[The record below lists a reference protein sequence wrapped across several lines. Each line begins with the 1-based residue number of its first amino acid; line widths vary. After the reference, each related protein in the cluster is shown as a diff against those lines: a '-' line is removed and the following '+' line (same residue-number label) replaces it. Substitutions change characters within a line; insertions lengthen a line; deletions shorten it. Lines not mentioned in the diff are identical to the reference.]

1 MDRGQAHTLEAI
13 TAAMILVSALVF
25 ALQVTAV
32 TPLTGSTSSQHI
44 ENQQAAVAEGVLAT
58 ADENGTLVSTLLYW
72 NESAEN
78 GGNWYNATDD
88 GYVRGPPQ
96 TEFGDVLEQ
105 TFLERGIAFD
115 LSLYY
120 IETDDGDDLG
130 ERQRVPIVDL
140 GEPSD
145 HASSVTRLVTLSDG
159 DPIRGPGESPT
170 GTTLG
175 DASYIDGLSD
185 AHSNQSLYAVVE
197 VELVVW
203 RM

>member
-1 MDRGQAHTLEAI
+1 MDRAQAHTLEAI
-13 TAAMILVSALVF
+13 TAAMILISALVF

-72 NESAEN
+72 NESE
-78 GGNWYNATDD
+78 GRWHGATAD
-88 GYVRGPPQ
+88 GYVRGPPE
-96 TEFGDVLEQ
+96 TAFGDVLEQ

-115 LSLYY
+115 LTLYY
-120 IETDDGDDLG
+120 VDDSGA
-130 ERQRVPIVDL
+130 RQRERIVDL

-145 HASSVTRLVTLSDG
+145 HASTVRRLVTLTDN
-159 DPIRGPGESPT
+159 DQLRNPDESLSA
-170 GTTLG
+170 TTLEDVSDSDSDSYVVG
-175 DASYIDGLSD
+175 DADED
-185 AHSNQSLYAVVE
+185 QSLYSTVE

>member
-13 TAAMILVSALVF
+13 TAAMILVSALAF

-58 ADENGTLVSTLLYW
+58 ADENGTLASTLLYW
-72 NESAEN
+72 NDSA
-78 GGNWYNATDD
+78 GNWHDATDD
-88 GYVRGPPQ
+88 GYVQGPPP
-96 TEFGDVLEQ
+96 TAFGDVLEQ
-105 TFLERGIAFD
+105 AFLERGIAFD
-115 LSLYY
+115 LSVYY
-120 IETDDGDDLG
+120 VEDG
-130 ERQRVPIVDL
+130 EREHVPIVDL

-145 HASSVTRLVTLSDG
+145 HASTVRRLVTLSDG
-159 DPIRGPGESPT
+159 DQLRDPDESPS
-170 GTTLG
+170 GTTLE
-175 DASYIDGLSD
+175 DASYVVED
-185 AHSNQSLYAVVE
+185 ADEDQSLYAVVE

>member
-1 MDRGQAHTLEAI
+1 MDRAQAHTLEAI
-13 TAAMILVSALVF
+13 AAAMILVSSLVF

-44 ENQQAAVAEGVLAT
+44 ENQQAAVAEGVLAS
-58 ADENGTLVSTLLYW
+58 AAENGTLTPTLLYW

-78 GGNWYNATDD
+78 WHGATRN
-88 GYVRGPPQ
+88 GYVRAGPP
-96 TEFGDVLEQ
+96 TAFGSALNE

-115 LSLYY
+115 LTLYY
-120 IETDDGDDLG
+120 VADDGDRTKR
-130 ERQRVPIVDL
+130 EVVDL

-145 HASSVTRLVTLSDG
+145 HASAARRLVTLSD
-159 DPIRGPGESPT
+159 DDRLRYSNESASE
-170 GTTLG
+170 TTLSE
-175 DASYIDGLSD
+175 ASYVVED
-185 AHSNQSLYAVVE
+185 ADPRQRLYSVVE

>member
-72 NESAEN
+72 NESA
-78 GGNWYNATDD
+78 GNWHGATDD
-88 GYVRGPPQ
+88 GYVRGPPP
-96 TEFGDVLEQ
+96 TAFGDVLEA

-115 LSLYY
+115 LTLYFVD
-120 IETDDGDDLG
+120 DDGD
-130 ERQRVPIVDL
+130 RTPVPIVDL

-145 HASSVTRLVTLSDG
+145 HASTERRLVTLSDG
-159 DPIRGPGESPT
+159 DRLRNPDESVS
-170 GTTLG
+170 GTTLE
-175 DASYIDGLSD
+175 DASYVVSD
-185 AHSNQSLYAVVE
+185 ADEEQALYSVVE
-197 VELVVW
+197 VEIVVW